1 MQKQMDYRRASG
13 SKAVALDTKQQLV
26 TLRLLQLSAVLLS
39 AAFAWGLHLIFV
51 HQI

>member
-1 MQKQMDYRRASG
+1 MRKHMDYRQTSG
-13 SKAVALDTKQQLV
+13 ARAVALDAKQQQQLV

-51 HQI
+51 H

>member
-1 MQKQMDYRRASG
+1 MRKQMDYRRTSG
-13 SKAVALDTKQQLV
+13 AKAVALDAKQQQQLV

-51 HQI
+51 H